1 MQNVLLSWIRVD
13 LILETISGV
22 IALMV
27 SHYANKAFRLTG
39 QKRLSDLSTGFLVLS
54 AGMFG
59 RVLGTLYF
67 FVLAAQGGPSSPS
80 AQTLMGVVIVAYGVM
95 RVMAY
100 LVFAVATRHS
110 RKEDV
115 PEQAPLALAL
125 AIPILVS
132 PTLEMLAIIVL
143 VIIVLQNLMNYLA
156 VKTRYALYVLIGFV
170 LLLVSHILGIFSLT
184 DLRGYA
190 LSQVAQFLG
199 FSSFLILLRKASGD
213 E

>member
-1 MQNVLLSWIRVD
+1 MPMQNVLLSLVRLD
-13 LILETISGV
+13 LILETLSGL

-27 SHYANKAFRLTG
+27 SHYADKAFRVTS
-39 QKRLSDLSTGFLVLS
+39 QRRLSDLSTGFLVLS

-67 FVLAAQGGPSSPS
+67 FVLAAEGGPSSQE

-100 LVFAVATRHS
+100 LVFVVATRHS
-110 RKEDV
+110 RRDV
-115 PEQAPLALAL
+115 PAQAMLALAL
-125 AIPILVS
+125 PILIS
-132 PTLEMLAIIVL
+132 PSLEIIAILVL
-143 VIIVLQNLMNYLA
+143 VVIVLQNLMNYLA
-156 VKTRYALYVLIGFV
+156 VRTRYALYVLIGFV
-170 LLLVSHILGIFSLT
+170 LLLLSHVFGIFSLA